1 MGFGFVFCFSGQGT
15 VIFFAEQHFGF
26 VLVRYKHFRL
36 YPKSHMNTQVVSIR
50 GLVPQ
55 NFSETFI

>member
-26 VLVRYKHFRL
+26 VLVRYKQHTGGI
-36 YPKSHMNTQVVSIR
+36 YPRVSTTE
-50 GLVPQ
+50 
-55 NFSETFI
+55 FF